1 MSGWVVG
8 KDPMPAQAI
17 WWDLEASSV
26 GAQARRL
33 RRLSEDIL
41 ECGYTAIKT
50 NLMALEDLERLTACG
65 HEFGITAEWG
75 Q

>member
-33 RRLSEDIL
+33 RRLSEEIL

-50 NLMALEDLERLTACG
+50 NL
-65 HEFGITAEWG
+65 
-75 Q
+75 